1 MCGVGTTLV
10 EAVHQG
16 RDAIGIEYEPEWA
29 EHAHANAALAKR
41 HGATGHGKAVCGD
54 GRSIASLI
62 DPVVH
67 GHVALVLTSP
77 PYGSSLHG
85 RVTAVPGGG
94 VQKAHD
100 RYSKDPA
107 NLAYVGLAGLLDAM
121 HTLLGGAAQILRPGG
136 IVAMAVRPWWH
147 HGQLIDLPGVLADV
161 GEQASQMHP
170 PTADDIDALRRQT
183 PRRDRTRQRTTTQ
196 SHRPSLRPAPHRR
209 RTRRHPDQPLHQRAA
224 LPLDMP
230 GDKGEAPTDGQRFAL

>member
-170 PTADDIDALRRQT
+170 PTADDIDALRRQLQDEIEHGSEQ
-183 PRRDRTRQRTTTQ
+183 RRKAIAQAFVRLLTVEERDTIQPASTSEARYPSICQATRA
-196 SHRPSLRPAPHRR
+196 RPP
-209 RTRRHPDQPLHQRAA
+209 
-224 LPLDMP
+224 
-230 GDKGEAPTDGQRFAL
+230 PTGRGFA